1 MKHETAEYGQYRRIP
16 KREIL
21 PRIERGCGSSMEG
34 DTYQT
39 GSTALMQIRDILHVR
54 EKEPAIGVKRLA
66 AAREAGLIAAR
77 RSMIARARK
86 PGEKQGAAKYP
97 EQIAIGRGFHEL
109 NRVGSRE
116 RNFGEKES
124 RGHSG

>member
-54 EKEPAIGVKRLA
+54 EKEPAIGVKRSA
-66 AAREAGLIAAR
+66 AARKAGLIAAR
-77 RSMIARARK
+77 RSVMARARE
-86 PGEKQGAAKYP
+86 PGEGQGAAEYP
-97 EQIAIGRGFHEL
+97 GKITTGRGFQDL
-109 NRVGSRE
+109 KRVGSRE
-116 RNFGEKES
+116 RNFGEQES

>member
-1 MKHETAEYGQYRRIP
+1 
-16 KREIL
+16 
-21 PRIERGCGSSMEG
+21 MEG
-34 DTYQT
+34 DTYET
-39 GSTALMQIRDILHVR
+39 GSKALMQIRDMR
-54 EKEPAIGVKRLA
+54 EKEPAISVERLA
-66 AAREAGLIAAR
+66 AAREAGMIAAR